1 MISPT
6 VLTAAQEFVFTTRG
20 GARLALNGVLTA
32 WNDSIKIRLA
42 VHEYLKR
49 DGGEVEPMGAAPG
62 RWSFRCSFVGAD
74 CTTRYRNLV
83 ATVRR
88 EPRGEIVHPRL
99 GTIKVGCEGVQSSE
113 DPSAAIDVIDFII
126 DFVEDA
132 VDTAVV
138 SDDEVGP
145 QIRATEA
152 RQWADFATSAIAKIN
167 GEHIANSVWAA
178 IVAAQATYN
187 DHVQSFAGRVD
198 EATQSTAQPPDLGKL
213 LENIKELRDD
223 TLTDLTKILVYTQE
237 SDVSLTE
244 IRTAIYLAYAACLQ
258 AYNALIA
265 EKPPIVDYVVPTA
278 MPLTV
283 IAVTLYGRDARG
295 RLPEIM
301 TLNRV
306 QTPYWIPQGTRL
318 RVVAPV
324 VRQ

>member
-1 MISPT
+1 MISPS
-6 VLTAAQEFVFTTRG
+6 VLTAAQDFVFTTKG
-20 GARLALNGVLTA
+20 GARLSLNGVLA
-32 WNDSIKIRLA
+32 SWNDAIRVRLA

-62 RWSFRCSFVGAD
+62 RWSFRCSFIGAD

-99 GTIKVGCEGVQSSE
+99 GSVKVGCEGIQSSE
-113 DPSAAIDVIDFII
+113 DPGSMIDVIDFVI

-138 SDDEVGP
+138 TDDEVGP

-152 RQWADFATSAIAKIN
+152 RQWAEFATSAIAKIN
-167 GEHIANSVWAA
+167 GEHIANMVWSAL
-178 IVAAQATYN
+178 VASQANYD
-187 DHVQSFAGRVD
+187 DHVQSFATRVD
-198 EATQSTAQPPDLGKL
+198 DATQTDAPLPDLEKL
-213 LENIKELRDD
+213 LGNIKELRDE
-223 TLTDLTKILVYTQE
+223 TLTDLTKILVYTRE
-237 SDVSLTE
+237 SDVSLTQ

-258 AYNALIA
+258 AYNGLIA
-265 EKPPIVDYVVPTA
+265 EKPPIVVFTVPTA

-283 IAVTLYGRDARG
+283 IAVRIYGRDAR
-295 RLPEIM
+295 LKMQEIM
-301 TLNRV
+301 TLNRI
-306 QTPYWIPQGTRL
+306 QTPYWIPQGTKL

-324 VRQ
+324 IRQ